1 MKLLFIT
8 PYLPSEKSG
17 HAGAKLIYQN
27 IISLSKLHQVS
38 LATFIDSNEEKML
51 SVLANNGID
60 VHPVNYPRN
69 QKSILGKL
77 VSGFRNI
84 VPALSYL
91 MGKEPFF
98 FAKYNKKRMRSL
110 ISQLLSNN
118 NFDLIQVEYN
128 VMHHYSDLF
137 VNIPSVLVF
146 HDISTKLYE
155 RGKNLGIKTDRRLY
169 NIAKKIEVGI
179 ANKFDSIVT
188 LTEEDK
194 LYLINLGYN
203 KEICVIPPQI
213 NVVSNIDIP
222 KKPNTICF
230 VGSYNRQPNV
240 RAVEVL
246 INDIYNNID
255 FPVELNIV
263 GKSLPKYLQKEIRN
277 TEGINYLGFIDEID
291 EFIKTQMLMVAPIQ
305 LGAGLKMKIPHSLAN
320 GTPVI
325 TTTIGAE
332 GIDIGSENGL
342 WVCDGIEMI
351 IIKINSLLGR
361 QPILIGRGKAGQNAV
376 KKLFSEEVILSR
388 FDQLF
393 SQLIKK

>member
-38 LATFIDSNEEKML
+38 LATFIDSNEENML
-51 SVLANNGID
+51 SILANNGID

-69 QKSILGKL
+69 QQSILGKL

-84 VPALSYL
+84 VPVLSYL

-203 KEICVIPPQI
+203 NEICVIPPQI

-325 TTTIGAE
+325 TTPIGAE
-332 GIDIGSENGL
+332 GIDISSENGL

-351 IIKINSLLGR
+351 IKKINALFGR

>member
-38 LATFIDSNEEKML
+38 LATFIDSNEENML
-51 SVLANNGID
+51 SILANNGID

-69 QKSILGKL
+69 QQSILGKL

-84 VPALSYL
+84 VPVLSYL

-325 TTTIGAE
+325 TTPIGAE
-332 GIDIGSENGL
+332 GIDISSENGL

-351 IIKINSLLGR
+351 IKKINALFGR

>member
-1 MKLLFIT
+1 
-8 PYLPSEKSG
+8 
-17 HAGAKLIYQN
+17 
-27 IISLSKLHQVS
+27 
-38 LATFIDSNEEKML
+38 
-51 SVLANNGID
+51 
-60 VHPVNYPRN
+60 
-69 QKSILGKL
+69 
-77 VSGFRNI
+77 
-84 VPALSYL
+84 
-91 MGKEPFF
+91 
-98 FAKYNKKRMRSL
+98 MRSL
-110 ISQLLSNN
+110 ILQLLSNN

-169 NIAKKIEVGI
+169 SIAKKIEVGI
-179 ANKFDSIVT
+179 ADKFDSIVT

-194 LYLINLGYN
+194 LYLINLGY
-203 KEICVIPPQI
+203 KREICVIPPQI
-213 NVVSNIDIP
+213 NVVSNIDVS

-230 VGSYNRQPNV
+230 IGSYNRQPNV

-255 FPVELNIV
+255 FPVELNIT

-325 TTTIGAE
+325 TTPIGAE

-342 WVCDGIEMI
+342 WVCDGIEI
-351 IIKINSLLGR
+351 IIKKINSLLIR
-361 QPILIGRGKAGQNAV
+361 QPILIERGKAGQNAV

>member
-38 LATFIDSNEEKML
+38 LATFIDSNEENML
-51 SVLANNGID
+51 SILANNGID

-69 QKSILGKL
+69 QQSILGKL

-84 VPALSYL
+84 VPVLSYL

-230 VGSYNRQPNV
+230 IGSYNRQPNV

-325 TTTIGAE
+325 TTPIGAE
-332 GIDIGSENGL
+332 GIDISSENGL

-351 IIKINSLLGR
+351 IKKINALFGR

>member
-38 LATFIDSNEEKML
+38 LATFIDSNEENML
-51 SVLANNGID
+51 SILANNGID

-194 LYLINLGYN
+194 LYLINLGY
-203 KEICVIPPQI
+203 KREICVIPPQI
-213 NVVSNIDIP
+213 NVVSNIDVS

-230 VGSYNRQPNV
+230 IGSYNRQPNV

-325 TTTIGAE
+325 TTPIGAE
-332 GIDIGSENGL
+332 GIDISSENGL

-351 IIKINSLLGR
+351 IKKINALFGR

>member
-38 LATFIDSNEEKML
+38 LATFIDSNEENML
-51 SVLANNGID
+51 SILANNGID

-69 QKSILGKL
+69 QQSILGKL

-325 TTTIGAE
+325 TTPIGAE
-332 GIDIGSENGL
+332 GIDISSENGL

-351 IIKINSLLGR
+351 IKKINALFGR

>member
-188 LTEEDK
+188 LTKEDK
-194 LYLINLGYN
+194 LYLISLGY
-203 KEICVIPPQI
+203 KREIFVIPPQI
-213 NVVSNIDIP
+213 NVVSNIDVS

-230 VGSYNRQPNV
+230 IGSYNRQPNV

-325 TTTIGAE
+325 TTPIGAE

-376 KKLFSEEVILSR
+376 KKLFSEEVVLSR
-388 FDQLF
+388 FNQLF

>member
-38 LATFIDSNEEKML
+38 LATFIDSNEENML

-194 LYLINLGYN
+194 LYLINLGY
-203 KEICVIPPQI
+203 KREICVIPPQI
-213 NVVSNIDIP
+213 NVVSNIDVS

-230 VGSYNRQPNV
+230 IGSYNRQPNI

-325 TTTIGAE
+325 TTPIGAE

-351 IIKINSLLGR
+351 IKKINSLLGR

>member
-38 LATFIDSNEEKML
+38 LATFIDSNEENML

-84 VPALSYL
+84 VPVLSYL

-188 LTEEDK
+188 LTKEDK
-194 LYLINLGYN
+194 LYLISLGY
-203 KEICVIPPQI
+203 KREIFVIPPQI
-213 NVVSNIDIP
+213 NVVSNIDVS

-230 VGSYNRQPNV
+230 IGSYNRQPNV

-325 TTTIGAE
+325 TTPIGAE

-351 IIKINSLLGR
+351 IKKINALFGR

-388 FDQLF
+388 FNQLF

>member
-38 LATFIDSNEEKML
+38 LATFIDSNEENML
-51 SVLANNGID
+51 SILANNGID

-84 VPALSYL
+84 VPVLSYL

-325 TTTIGAE
+325 TTPIGAE
-332 GIDIGSENGL
+332 GIDISSENGL

>member
-38 LATFIDSNEEKML
+38 LATFIDSNEENML

-84 VPALSYL
+84 VPAVSYL

-118 NFDLIQVEYN
+118 NIDLIQVEYN

-325 TTTIGAE
+325 TTPIGAE

-388 FDQLF
+388 FNQLF

>member
-27 IISLSKLHQVS
+27 IISLSKLHKVS
-38 LATFIDSNEEKML
+38 LATFIDSNEENML
-51 SVLANNGID
+51 NILANNGID

-77 VSGFRNI
+77 ASGFRNI

-91 MGKEPFF
+91 IGKEPFF

-169 NIAKKIEVGI
+169 SIAKKIEVGI
-179 ANKFDSIVT
+179 ADKFDSIVT

-194 LYLINLGYN
+194 LYLINLGY
-203 KEICVIPPQI
+203 KREICVIPPQI
-213 NVVSNIDIP
+213 NVVSNIDVS

-230 VGSYNRQPNV
+230 IGSYNRQPNV

-255 FPVELNIV
+255 FPVELNIA

-325 TTTIGAE
+325 TTSIGAE

-342 WVCDGIEMI
+342 WVCDGIEI
-351 IIKINSLLGR
+351 IIKKINSLLIR
-361 QPILIGRGKAGQNAV
+361 QPILIERGKAGQNAV

>member
-27 IISLSKLHQVS
+27 IISLSKLHKVS
-38 LATFIDSNEEKML
+38 LATFIDSNEENML
-51 SVLANNGID
+51 NILANNGID

-169 NIAKKIEVGI
+169 SIAKKIEVGI
-179 ANKFDSIVT
+179 ADKFDSIVT

-194 LYLINLGYN
+194 LYLINLGY
-203 KEICVIPPQI
+203 KREICVIPPQI
-213 NVVSNIDIP
+213 NVVSNIDVS

-230 VGSYNRQPNV
+230 IGSYNRQPNV

-255 FPVELNIV
+255 SPVELNIA

-325 TTTIGAE
+325 TTPIGAE

-342 WVCDGIEMI
+342 WVCDGIEI
-351 IIKINSLLGR
+351 IIKKLNSLLIR
-361 QPILIGRGKAGQNAV
+361 QPILIERGKAGQNAV

>member
-8 PYLPSEKSG
+8 PYLPSETSG

-27 IISLSKLHQVS
+27 IISLSKLHKVS
-38 LATFIDSNEEKML
+38 LATFIDSNEENML
-51 SVLANNGID
+51 NILANNGID

-169 NIAKKIEVGI
+169 SIAKKIEVGI
-179 ANKFDSIVT
+179 ADKFDSIVT

-194 LYLINLGYN
+194 LYLINLGY
-203 KEICVIPPQI
+203 KREICVIPPQI
-213 NVVSNIDIP
+213 NVVSNIDVS

-230 VGSYNRQPNV
+230 IGSYNRQPNV

-255 FPVELNIV
+255 FPVELNIA

-291 EFIKTQMLMVAPIQ
+291 EFIKTQMLMVAPIE

-325 TTTIGAE
+325 TTPIGAE

-342 WVCDGIEMI
+342 WVCDGIEI
-351 IIKINSLLGR
+351 IIKKINSLLIR
-361 QPILIGRGKAGQNAV
+361 QPILIERGKAGQNAV

>member
-84 VPALSYL
+84 VPVLSYL

-325 TTTIGAE
+325 TTPIGAE
-332 GIDIGSENGL
+332 GIDISSENGL

-351 IIKINSLLGR
+351 IKKINALFGR

>member
-38 LATFIDSNEEKML
+38 LATFIDSNEENML
-51 SVLANNGID
+51 SILANNGID

-69 QKSILGKL
+69 QQSILGKL

-84 VPALSYL
+84 VPVLSYL

-325 TTTIGAE
+325 TTPIGAE

-376 KKLFSEEVILSR
+376 KKLFSEEVVLSR
-388 FDQLF
+388 FNQLF

>member
-27 IISLSKLHQVS
+27 IISLSKLHKVS
-38 LATFIDSNEEKML
+38 LATFIDSNEENML
-51 SVLANNGID
+51 SILANNGID

-110 ISQLLSNN
+110 ISQLLRNN

-194 LYLINLGYN
+194 LYLINLGY
-203 KEICVIPPQI
+203 KREICVIPPQI
-213 NVVSNIDIP
+213 NVVSNIDVS

-230 VGSYNRQPNV
+230 IGSYNRQPNV

-325 TTTIGAE
+325 TTPIGAE
-332 GIDIGSENGL
+332 GIDISSENGL

-351 IIKINSLLGR
+351 IKKINSLFGR

>member
-27 IISLSKLHQVS
+27 IISLSKLHKVS
-38 LATFIDSNEEKML
+38 LATFIDSNEENML
-51 SVLANNGID
+51 NILANNGID

-91 MGKEPFF
+91 IGKEPFF

-194 LYLINLGYN
+194 LYLINLGY
-203 KEICVIPPQI
+203 KREICVIPPQI
-213 NVVSNIDIP
+213 NVVSNIDVS

-230 VGSYNRQPNV
+230 IGSYNRQPNV

-246 INDIYNNID
+246 INDIFNNID
-255 FPVELNIV
+255 FPVELNIA

-325 TTTIGAE
+325 TTPIGAE

-342 WVCDGIEMI
+342 WVCDGIEI
-351 IIKINSLLGR
+351 IIKKINSLLIR
-361 QPILIGRGKAGQNAV
+361 QPILIERGKAGQNAV

>member
-38 LATFIDSNEEKML
+38 LATFIDSDEEDML
-51 SVLANNGID
+51 SVLANNGVD
-60 VHPVNYPRN
+60 VHSVNYPRN

-84 VPALSYL
+84 VPAVSYL

-118 NFDLIQVEYN
+118 NIDLIQVEYN

-194 LYLINLGYN
+194 LYLISLGY
-203 KEICVIPPQI
+203 KREIFVIPPQI
-213 NVVSNIDIP
+213 NVVSNIDVS

-230 VGSYNRQPNV
+230 IGSYDRQPNI

-277 TEGINYLGFIDEID
+277 IEGINYLGFIDEID

-325 TTTIGAE
+325 TTPIGAE

-388 FDQLF
+388 FNQLF

>member
-38 LATFIDSNEEKML
+38 LATFIDSDEEDML

-84 VPALSYL
+84 VPAVSYL

-325 TTTIGAE
+325 TTPIGAE
-332 GIDIGSENGL
+332 GIDISSENGL

-351 IIKINSLLGR
+351 IKKINSLFGR

>member
-27 IISLSKLHQVS
+27 IISLSKLHKVS
-38 LATFIDSNEEKML
+38 LATFIDSNEENML
-51 SVLANNGID
+51 NILANNGID

-194 LYLINLGYN
+194 LYLINLGY
-203 KEICVIPPQI
+203 KREICVIPPQI
-213 NVVSNIDIP
+213 NVVSNIDVS

-230 VGSYNRQPNV
+230 IGSYNRQPNV

-255 FPVELNIV
+255 FPVELNIA
-263 GKSLPKYLQKEIRN
+263 GKSLPKYLQKEIRY

-325 TTTIGAE
+325 TTPIGAE

-342 WVCDGIEMI
+342 WVCDGIEI
-351 IIKINSLLGR
+351 IIKKINSLLIR
-361 QPILIGRGKAGQNAV
+361 QPILIERGKAGQNAV

>member
-38 LATFIDSNEEKML
+38 LATFIDSNEENML
-51 SVLANNGID
+51 SILANNGID

-69 QKSILGKL
+69 QQSILGKL

-84 VPALSYL
+84 VPVLSYL

-376 KKLFSEEVILSR
+376 KKLFSEEVVLSR
-388 FDQLF
+388 FNQLF

>member
-38 LATFIDSNEEKML
+38 LATFIDSNEENML

-77 VSGFRNI
+77 FSGFRNI
-84 VPALSYL
+84 VPAVSYL

-110 ISQLLSNN
+110 ILQLLSNN

-137 VNIPSVLVF
+137 GNIPSVLVF

-155 RGKNLGIKTDRRLY
+155 RGKNLGINTDRRLY

-194 LYLINLGYN
+194 LYLINLGY
-203 KEICVIPPQI
+203 KREICVIPPQI
-213 NVVSNIDIP
+213 NVVNNIDVS

-230 VGSYNRQPNV
+230 IGSYNRQPNV

-246 INDIYNNID
+246 INDIYKNID
-255 FPVELNIV
+255 FPVELNIA
-263 GKSLPKYLQKEIRN
+263 GKRLPKHLQKEIRN
-277 TEGINYLGFIDEID
+277 TEGINYLGFIEEID

-325 TTTIGAE
+325 TTSIGAE
-332 GIDIGSENGL
+332 GIDISSENRL
-342 WVCDGIEMI
+342 WVCDEIEMI
-351 IIKINSLLGR
+351 VKKINSLLER
-361 QPILIGRGKAGQNAV
+361 QPILIERGKAGQNAV

-393 SQLIKK
+393 SQLIKQ

>member
-27 IISLSKLHQVS
+27 IISLSKLHKVS
-38 LATFIDSNEEKML
+38 LATFIDSNEENML
-51 SVLANNGID
+51 NILANNGID

-91 MGKEPFF
+91 IGKEPFF

-194 LYLINLGYN
+194 LYLINLGY
-203 KEICVIPPQI
+203 KREICVIPPQI
-213 NVVSNIDIP
+213 NVVSNIDVS

-230 VGSYNRQPNV
+230 IGSYNRQPNV

-255 FPVELNIV
+255 FPVELNIA
-263 GKSLPKYLQKEIRN
+263 GKSLPKYLQKEIRY

-342 WVCDGIEMI
+342 WVCDGIEI
-351 IIKINSLLGR
+351 IIKKINSLLIR
-361 QPILIGRGKAGQNAV
+361 QPILIERGKAGQNAV

>member
-38 LATFIDSNEEKML
+38 LATFIDSDEEDML
-51 SVLANNGID
+51 SVLANNGVD
-60 VHPVNYPRN
+60 VHSVNYPRN

-84 VPALSYL
+84 VPAVSYL

-118 NFDLIQVEYN
+118 NIDLIQVEYN

-194 LYLINLGYN
+194 LYLINLGY
-203 KEICVIPPQI
+203 KREICVIPPQI
-213 NVVSNIDIP
+213 NVVSNIDVS

-230 VGSYNRQPNV
+230 IGSYNRQPNI

-325 TTTIGAE
+325 TTPIGAE

>member
-38 LATFIDSNEEKML
+38 LATFIDSNEENML
-51 SVLANNGID
+51 SILANNGID

-69 QKSILGKL
+69 QQSILGKL

-84 VPALSYL
+84 VPVLSYL

-325 TTTIGAE
+325 TTPIGAE
-332 GIDIGSENGL
+332 GIDISSENGL

-351 IIKINSLLGR
+351 IKKINALFGR

-376 KKLFSEEVILSR
+376 KKLFSEEVVLSR
-388 FDQLF
+388 FNQLF

>member
-38 LATFIDSNEEKML
+38 LATFIDSDEEDML
-51 SVLANNGID
+51 SVLANNGVD
-60 VHPVNYPRN
+60 VHSVNYPRN

-84 VPALSYL
+84 VPAVSYL

-194 LYLINLGYN
+194 LYLISLGY
-203 KEICVIPPQI
+203 KREIFVIPPQI
-213 NVVSNIDIP
+213 NVVSNIDVS

-230 VGSYNRQPNV
+230 IGSYDRQPNI

-277 TEGINYLGFIDEID
+277 IEGINYLGFIDEID

-325 TTTIGAE
+325 TTPIGAE

-388 FDQLF
+388 FNQLF

>member
-188 LTEEDK
+188 LTKEDK
-194 LYLINLGYN
+194 LYLISLGY
-203 KEICVIPPQI
+203 KREIFVIPPQI
-213 NVVSNIDIP
+213 NVVSNIDVS

-230 VGSYNRQPNV
+230 IGSYNRQPNV

-376 KKLFSEEVILSR
+376 KKLFSEEVVLSR
-388 FDQLF
+388 FNQLF